1 MFGKFLRLF
10 TAKNQELRER
20 IFSTIVVYGGFA
32 AMIGTIESIFVDK
45 IGNMLPAFLILLATM
60 GAALVAIFKY
70 RKYNVA
76 ATLLFFLIIA
86 VMFPCLFFFGGG
98 VHGAAPVWLALGIL
112 YAFLMFNGRKAVF
125 YVTLCVLIDAACY
138 LLAYR
143 YPEAIINMSSEK
155 MLYMDS
161 YFAVIV
167 VGLVSGLIS
176 KSQIYV
182 YEEEHQLNLEQKE
195 ELKRSQNSRNAFFA
209 NMSHE
214 IRTPINTIL
223 GLNEMILRESENE
236 TIKSY
241 ARDIQL
247 ASNLLLGQVN
257 DILDLSQM
265 EMERMKLVQGPYA
278 VEELFGELSEL
289 VRHRMEKKGLS
300 FSMDIDSSLP
310 SVLTGDLRRIKQ
322 ILLNLL
328 DNALKYT
335 ETGSVVLSAFGER
348 CGEKEI
354 QLKISVSDTGIG
366 IRKEDM
372 NHIYDA
378 FNRFDENRNIRIL
391 GSGLGL
397 AITKQLV
404 DLMEG
409 EITVDS
415 IYTKGTTFTVIL
427 KQQIEDNT
435 PIGEID
441 FQQSKEQVGKFYAPC
456 FEAPEARV
464 LVVDDNAMN
473 TRVVRALL
481 SATKMQM
488 DVANSGKDCLEMT
501 KKHYYHVILLDD
513 MMPGMNGTETLT
525 AIRKQENG
533 LCQTSSVIALTA
545 NTLAGASELYQSQG
559 FDGYVEKPIVGR
571 TLETEVLKCLPSDII
586 EYEEAEVSEKKYE
599 PVGPNTSL
607 KKRKKVYITA
617 DCTCDVPEELVE
629 KYDIQILYTYIE
641 TPNGRFMDMKEID
654 SDSLKKYLSEKK
666 TLAYAASVTVEEC
679 EEFFA
684 ELLTRAETIIHIS
697 IASQVGKMYQTTKTA
712 AQSFDHVLVI
722 DSGQFSCGEG
732 LLILHAAKLAAEG
745 VAAEEICAEIER
757 LKDNIKTCFLLPRAS
772 VFHQSGYMHKFFVN
786 CCDIFQL
793 HPVTVMKQKKVV
805 PIALLGGSLESA
817 WKRMIRWHL
826 RNRKKVSTEIVFI
839 THVNCSV
846 KQLEFIVNEVKRRV
860 QFKRVIVQKTSFTVA
875 CSSGLECVGISYFS
889 MENKNEKNNDFFTIL

>member
-10 TAKNQELRER
+10 TGRNHELRER
-20 IFSTIVVYGGFA
+20 IFRTIVVYGGFA
-32 AMIGTIESIFVDK
+32 AVLGTIESIFVEK
-45 IGNMLPAFLILLATM
+45 IGNMLPAFLILLTTM
-60 GAALVAIFKY
+60 GIALMVIFKY

-86 VMFPCLFFFGGG
+86 VMFPCLFFYGGG

-112 YAFLMFNGRKAVF
+112 YAFLMFTGRKAVF
-125 YVTLCVLIDAACY
+125 YVTLCVLIDLACY
-138 LLAYR
+138 VLAYR
-143 YPEAIINMSSEK
+143 YPEMVTDMISER
-155 MLYMDS
+155 MLYIDS

-167 VGLVSGLIS
+167 VGLVSGFIS

-182 YEEEHQLNLEQKE
+182 YEEEHKLNLEQRKE
-195 ELKRSQNSRNAFFA
+195 LELSQNSRNAFFA

-214 IRTPINTIL
+214 IRTPINTII

-236 TIKSY
+236 EIKSY

-265 EMERMKLVQGPYA
+265 EMERMKLVPGSYA
-278 VEELFGELSEL
+278 VGELFGELSNL
-289 VRHRMEKKGLS
+289 VRHRMERKGLS
-300 FSMDIDSSLP
+300 FSMDIDSAIP
-310 SVLTGDLRRIKQ
+310 SVLVGDVRRIKQ

-335 ETGSVVLSAFGER
+335 ETGSVVLSAFGEP

-354 QLKISVSDTGIG
+354 QLKISVADTGIG

-372 NHIYDA
+372 EHIYDA
-378 FNRFDENRNIRIL
+378 FNRFDESRNVRIL

-404 DLMEG
+404 DLMDG

-427 KQQIEDNT
+427 KQSIEEDT
-435 PIGEID
+435 PVGEID
-441 FQQSKEQVGKFYAPC
+441 FMQSRESVGEFYAPC
-456 FEAPEARV
+456 FEAPEARI

-473 TRVVRALL
+473 ARVVRALL
-481 SATKMQM
+481 SATKIQM
-488 DVANSGKDCLEMT
+488 DVADSGKECLEMT

-513 MMPGMNGTETLT
+513 MMPGMNGAETL
-525 AIRKQENG
+525 AAVRKQENG

-545 NTLAGASELYQSQG
+545 NAQTGARQLYQSQG

-571 TLETEVLKCLPSDII
+571 TLETEILKFLPGDII
-586 EYEEAEVSEKKYE
+586 EYEEAEVLETESE
-599 PVGPNTSL
+599 PARQNTSL

-654 SDSLKKYLSEKK
+654 SDSLKKYLSEEK
-666 TLAYAASVTVEEC
+666 TAAYATSVTVEEC

-684 ELLTRAETIIHIS
+684 ELLTKAEKVIHIS

-712 AQSFDHVLVI
+712 AQSFDHVSVI

-745 VAAEEICAEIER
+745 VAAGEICAEIER

-772 VFHQSGYMHKFFVN
+772 VFHQSGYMREFFVN

-793 HPVTVMKQKKVV
+793 HPVSVMKQKKVV

-817 WKRMIRWHL
+817 WRSMIRWHL
-826 RNRKKVSTEIVFI
+826 RNKKKISTEIVFI
-839 THVNCSV
+839 VHVNCSV
-846 KQLEFIVNEVKRRV
+846 KQLEFIVNEVKRRIP
-860 QFKRVIVQKTSFTVA
+860 FKRVIVQKSSFTVA

-889 MENKNEKNNDFFTIL
+889 TENKSEKMNEFFTSL